1 MRKTRLQCT
10 CHLLSISQLL
20 ASCISYLMYAFSM
33 EVATLGYKALLPI
46 CYNMVVACSSTKL
59 ISQNSSGTFRKDSKG
74 EKTLSIVPVKQLQ
87 FLSSKQMTRLPLQST
102 PGSRSL
108 SSTTMESK
116 PHQKLQKQS
125 SFSQAKM
132 WEEEVA

>member
-1 MRKTRLQCT
+1 MHMPPALHFPTPCCLVSLTSCMPFQWRLQ
-10 CHLLSISQLL
+10 LL
-20 ASCISYLMYAFSM
+20 
-33 EVATLGYKALLPI
+33 VTKALLPI

-59 ISQNSSGTFRKDSKG
+59 ISQNSSGTSERIPKV
-74 EKTLSIVPVKQLQ
+74 KTLSIVPVKQQQ

-108 SSTTMESK
+108 SSTMESK

-132 WEEEVA
+132 WEEVP

>member
-1 MRKTRLQCT
+1 
-10 CHLLSISQLL
+10 
-20 ASCISYLMYAFSM
+20 
-33 EVATLGYKALLPI
+33 V
-46 CYNMVVACSSTKL
+46 
-59 ISQNSSGTFRKDSKG
+59 
-74 EKTLSIVPVKQLQ
+74 KTLSIVPVKQQQ

-108 SSTTMESK
+108 SSTMESK

-132 WEEEVA
+132 WEEVP